1 MNIAAKPIN
10 IDNILMA
17 DLVAQRSHA
26 KAEGIENY
34 QQRREHLLALKAM
47 ITENQARIIEAINQ
61 DYGNRSRHDNVP
73 ATTDI
78 YSRRKRQM
86 FIRVS
91 GVLTR

>member
-61 DYGNRSRHDNVP
+61 DYGNRSRHETLLAEIIN
-73 ATTDI
+73 ACADI
-78 YSRRKRQM
+78 NSTLKHLKKWM
-86 FIRVS
+86 
-91 GVLTR
+91 